1 MCFNFLSIRSAE
13 RFDLGLKQFQ
23 GDYNM
28 RSERSTNV
36 KTVLAAGALVAGALA
51 SGTASAQSSAAA
63 SGVTNAPAAAPGLS
77 IGSPIG
83 FGASWG
89 DIGIGVGGQTLDD
102 SASDDVDGSAALVV
116 GLGDADK
123 YVGLEAVV
131 DVISLRENFGDD
143 GAFALKLH
151 TNLPGNAA
159 FAVGVENIGRW
170 GAAEAGSSSVYA
182 VATKFFSLGGDL
194 PLAVNVGIGDNRF
207 NDSGDTGANVFGG
220 LALYVHPQ
228 LSLISDWTG
237 ASLNLGISA
246 LPFRSIPLVLTLG
259 ALNVTGEDL
268 GGQFGDETE
277 FGGALG
283 YNFRF

>member
-1 MCFNFLSIRSAE
+1 
-13 RFDLGLKQFQ
+13 
-23 GDYNM
+23 M

-36 KTVLAAGALVAGALA
+36 KTVLAASALVAGVLS
-51 SGTASAQSSAAA
+51 SGVATAQSSAAA

-89 DIGIGVGGQTLDD
+89 DIGIGIGGQTLP
-102 SASDDVDGSAALVV
+102 STAADDVDGSAALVV

-131 DVISLRENFGDD
+131 DVISLRNDFGDD

-159 FAVGVENIGRW
+159 FAVGVENVGRW
-170 GAAEAGSSSVYA
+170 GRAKTGSSSVYA
-182 VATKFFSLGGDL
+182 VGTKFVKVGSM
-194 PLAVNVGIGDNRF
+194 PLAVNLGIGDNRF
-207 NDSGDTGANVFGG
+207 NDNGDTGANVFGG

-237 ASLNLGISA
+237 SGLNLGISA
-246 LPFRSIPLVLTLG
+246 LPIRSLPFVITLG
-259 ALNVTGEDL
+259 ALNVTGENQ
-268 GGQFGDETE
+268 GPQFGDDTE
-277 FGGALG
+277 FGGAIG

>member
-1 MCFNFLSIRSAE
+1 
-13 RFDLGLKQFQ
+13 
-23 GDYNM
+23 M

-51 SGTASAQSSAAA
+51 AGTASAQSSAAA

-89 DIGIGVGGQTLDD
+89 DIGIGVGGQTLGDNTN
-102 SASDDVDGSAALVV
+102 DDVDGSAALVV

-123 YVGLEAVV
+123 YIGVEAVV
-131 DVISLRENFGDD
+131 DVISLRNDFGDD
-143 GAFALKLH
+143 GAFAVKLH

-159 FAVGVENIGRW
+159 FAVGVENVGRW
-170 GAAEAGSSSVYA
+170 GNAKAGTSSVYA
-182 VATKFFSLGGDL
+182 VGTKFFTVGSM
-194 PLAVNVGIGDNRF
+194 PLAVNLGIGDNRF
-207 NDSGDTGANVFGG
+207 NDNGDTGANVFGG

-237 ASLNLGISA
+237 NALNLGISA
-246 LPFRSIPLVLTLG
+246 LPFRSLPFVITLG
-259 ALNVTGEDL
+259 ALNVTGEDQ
-268 GGQFGDETE
+268 GAQFGDDTE
-277 FGGALG
+277 FGGAIG

>member
-1 MCFNFLSIRSAE
+1 
-13 RFDLGLKQFQ
+13 
-23 GDYNM
+23 M
-28 RSERSTNV
+28 RSERSINV
-36 KTVLAAGALVAGALA
+36 KTVLAAGTLLAGTLSCGAA
-51 SGTASAQSSAAA
+51 FAQSSTAA

-77 IGSPIG
+77 MGSPIG

-102 SASDDVDGSAALVV
+102 NNQNQDVDGSAALVI

-123 YVGLEAVV
+123 YVGLEVVV
-131 DVISLRENFGDD
+131 DAISMRDDFGED
-143 GAFALKLH
+143 GAFGLKLH
-151 TNLPGNAA
+151 TTLPGNAA

-170 GAAEAGSSSVYA
+170 GSAEAGTSSVYA
-182 VATKFFSLGGDL
+182 VATKFFDIGL

-228 LSLISDWTG
+228 FSLISDWTG
-237 ASLNLGISA
+237 EALNLGVSA
-246 LPFRSIPLVLTLG
+246 LPIRSIPLVLTVG
-259 ALNVTGEDL
+259 ALNVTGENL
-268 GGQFGDETE
+268 GGQFGDDVE

-283 YNFRF
+283 YTFRF